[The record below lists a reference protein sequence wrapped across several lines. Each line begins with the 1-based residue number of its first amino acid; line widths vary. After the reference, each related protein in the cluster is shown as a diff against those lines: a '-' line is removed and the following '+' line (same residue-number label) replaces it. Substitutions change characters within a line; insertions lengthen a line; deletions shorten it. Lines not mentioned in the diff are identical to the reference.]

1 VAWAPGRRPSL
12 AISIAGPAS
21 RPQGRILAGASKRRF
36 LAGLIFIPDFELP
49 LRPTDH
55 VDDLHDLLR
64 FGDCFAWLSPA
75 GMAQLR
81 DIVAAENGEALKPSG
96 RLSRRFKKGDQVRI
110 VDGPLAEFA
119 ARVERVDSK
128 DRLKVFIETLRGMS
142 VLVSDTLVELI
153 QGSP

>member
-1 VAWAPGRRPSL
+1 
-12 AISIAGPAS
+12 
-21 RPQGRILAGASKRRF
+21 
-36 LAGLIFIPDFELP
+36 
-49 LRPTDH
+49 
-55 VDDLHDLLR
+55 
-64 FGDCFAWLSPA
+64 
-75 GMAQLR
+75 
-81 DIVAAENGEALKPSG
+81 
-96 RLSRRFKKGDQVRI
+96 VRI